1 MFKISNYNDLTKS
14 ANDLFHFDSNGNG
27 GDIIVDSGLFPILW
41 TIASIDKKYN
51 NKDKITIKI
60 FIAMMILTIMLSL
73 FIANEC

>member
-14 ANDLFHFDSNGNG
+14 VNDLFHFDSNGNG

-41 TIASIDKKYN
+41 TIASIDKNTIIKIR
-51 NKDKITIKI
+51 ITIKI

-73 FIANEC
+73 FYRK

>member
-14 ANDLFHFDSNGNG
+14 VNDLFHFDSNGNG

-41 TIASIDKKYN
+41 TIASIDKNTIIKIR
-51 NKDKITIKI
+51 ITIKI